1 MARFT
6 SESNHAMW
14 VAKWEEMFLQGRESE
29 LGPKGQAYIESKYGE
44 EIELE
49 EPPYDEYED
58 HGEFDFDVE
67 Y

>member
-1 MARFT
+1 MAKFT

-14 VAKWEEMFLQGRESE
+14 EARWEEMFLQGRYEE
-29 LGPKGQAYIESKYGE
+29 LGPKGQKFIDNKYGE
-44 EIELE
+44 EHELD

-58 HGEFDFDVE
+58 HSEYDFDIE

>member
-6 SESNHAMW
+6 SESNHEMW
-14 VAKWEEMFLQGRESE
+14 AARWEQAYREGRTED
-29 LGPKGQAYIESKYGE
+29 LGPKGKEYIENKYGE
-44 EIELE
+44 EVEIE

-58 HGEFDFDVE
+58 HGEYDFDVE

>member
-14 VAKWEEMFLQGRESE
+14 EARWDQMIFEGRESQ
-29 LGPKGQAYIESKYGE
+29 LGPKGRAYMEQGG
-44 EIELE
+44 EIELQ
-49 EPPYDEYED
+49 EPPYDDYD
-58 HGEFDFDVE
+58 DYGDYDFDIE

>member
-14 VAKWEEMFLQGRESE
+14 EARWEALYEAGRADE
-29 LGPKGQAYIESKYGE
+29 LGPKGQQYIAEKYGE
-44 EIELE
+44 EVELDDG
-49 EPPYDEYED
+49 PYDTYED
-58 HGEFDFDVE
+58 HGEYDFDME